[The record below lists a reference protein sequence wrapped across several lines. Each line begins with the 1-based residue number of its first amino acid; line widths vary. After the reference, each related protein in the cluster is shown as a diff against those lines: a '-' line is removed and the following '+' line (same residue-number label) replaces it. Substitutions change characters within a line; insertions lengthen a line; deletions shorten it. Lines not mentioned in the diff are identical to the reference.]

1 MPNDFLF
8 GSEEE
13 ILVSSEVTAD
23 LPQYHLLGNFWPHC
37 ASVCHLITHNYAPHI
52 CSFQS
57 LIFSFLDPLHSS
69 RKVKFGIHAPLKSF
83 FKKGDVCLSV
93 WLADW
98 SVTYFAISLLCQP
111 LSTGDNNDDTKTRVD
126 DVIVQRSGLSW
137 FWKVSQ
143 WLCKPSLEKLGDK
156 LWRRR
161 GIRVKQRTV
170 WKVWWSIRTVVA
182 GRVNGAKS
190 LSGTLNKWSVLVA
203 EATTRL
209 SEETY

>member
-23 LPQYHLLGNFWPHC
+23 LPQYLPLRQFLTSLCLSVPPHYTQLC
-37 ASVCHLITHNYAPHI
+37 PPY
-52 CSFQS
+52 SFQS

-83 FKKGDVCLSV
+83 FKKGKVFLSV

-170 WKVWWSIRTVVA
+170 WKVWWSVRTVEA